1 MSRKKEIKVF
11 CDFETNKALV
21 RIFKFKNGSWSGGKV
36 YEVDR
41 ESSILEN
48 LANIITKYRDV
59 KMESMVLTIF
69 SDIFWNGKT
78 EKAVTY
84 HVDMGSK
91 HEMRIL

>member
-1 MSRKKEIKVF
+1 MNSKKEIKVF

-21 RIFKFKNGSWSGGKV
+21 RIYKFTNGSWSGSKV

-59 KMESMVLTIF
+59 KMESLVLTIF
-69 SDIFWNGKT
+69 SDILWNGKT
-78 EKAVTY
+78 EKAVRY
-84 HVDMGSK
+84 RVDMDSK
-91 HEMRIL
+91 NETRI

>member
-1 MSRKKEIKVF
+1 MFSKKEIKVF

-21 RIFKFKNGSWSGGKV
+21 RIYKFKNGSWSGGKV

-41 ESSILEN
+41 ESPRLKK
-48 LANIITKYRDV
+48 LANIITECRNV

-69 SDIFWNGKT
+69 SDIFWNGRT

-84 HVDMGSK
+84 HVDMKSK